1 MNLSN
6 KIASLI
12 IEMLSEEGITEISR
26 NELANELGCVPSQ
39 INYVISS
46 RFTPEHGYI
55 VESRRGG
62 GGYIRISRVTNDGLD
77 YVTGVLSESGDSYDE
92 NTLQALVHNFYNS
105 NFLTLNEAR
114 LISSALS
121 DSTMKDAN
129 RDERNKVRASI
140 FKNMIMNILNEED

>member
-77 YVTGVLSESGDSYDE
+77 YVTDVLSESGDSYDE
-92 NTLQALVHNFYNS
+92 NTLKALVHNFYNS
-105 NFLTLNEAR
+105 NFLTLNESR
-114 LISSALS
+114 LILSALS
-121 DSTMKDAN
+121 DATMKDAN
-129 RDERNKVRASI
+129 RDDRNKVRASI

>member
-12 IEMLSEEGITEISR
+12 IEMLSDEGITEISR

-62 GGYIRISRVTNDGLD
+62 GGYIRISRVNNDGLD
-77 YVTGVLSESGDSYDE
+77 YVTRILSKSGDSYDE
-92 NTLQALVHNFYNS
+92 STLQALVHNFYNS
-105 NFLTLNEAR
+105 NFLTVNESR
-114 LISSALS
+114 LILSALS
-121 DSTMKDAN
+121 DVTMKDAN
-129 RDERNKVRASI
+129 RDDRNKVRASI
-140 FKNMIMNILNEED
+140 FKNMIMNILNEEE